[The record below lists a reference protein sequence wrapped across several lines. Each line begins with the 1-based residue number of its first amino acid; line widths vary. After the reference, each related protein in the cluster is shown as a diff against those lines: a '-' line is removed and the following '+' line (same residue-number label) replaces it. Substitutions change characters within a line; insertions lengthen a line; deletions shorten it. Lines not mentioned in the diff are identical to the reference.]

1 MRILLVD
8 DDLFAAELASIFLQM
23 DGYDVVI
30 VESAISALACLDSD
44 SNIDLVI
51 SDLHMPEISGLDLLA
66 LLRAQDWAKPFILLS
81 ANEVTASDALYD
93 RWVKKDENLAENLGA
108 AVNALLQPSAVTE

>member
-1 MRILLVD
+1 
-8 DDLFAAELASIFLQM
+8 M

-30 VESAISALACLDSD
+30 VESAISATACTDSD
-44 SNIDLVI
+44 NNIDTVI

-81 ANEVTASDALYD
+81 ANEVAASDALYD
-93 RWVKKDENLAENLGA
+93 RWVKKMKTSRKIWGCCQCATATVCD
-108 AVNALLQPSAVTE
+108 

>member
-1 MRILLVD
+1 
-8 DDLFAAELASIFLQM
+8 M
-23 DGYDVVI
+23 DGYDVGF
-30 VESAISALACLDSD
+30 VESAISALSFLYSD
-44 SNIDLVI
+44 NNIDLVI

-81 ANEVTASDALYD
+81 ANEVTGSDALYD

-108 AVNALLQPSAVTE
+108 AVNALLQPSAIN